1 MGKTIHSINSFSKN
15 ITLGVDESPTEV
27 WKGVDLDSELLER
40 SNESSR
46 RKKIQL
52 RELLATS
59 VETRMRVPPNTAV
72 LRPTKSGEISR
83 VRTVS
88 EPLSR
93 RKVLASSW
101 SWEV

>member
-1 MGKTIHSINSFSKN
+1 M
-15 ITLGVDESPTEV
+15 
-27 WKGVDLDSELLER
+27 WKSVDLDSELLER

-46 RKKIQL
+46 REKIQL

-59 VETRMRVPPNTAV
+59 VEARMRVPPNTAV
-72 LRPTKSGEISR
+72 LRPTTPGEISR

-88 EPLSR
+88 EPVSR
-93 RKVLASSW
+93 RKVLAGSW

>member
-1 MGKTIHSINSFSKN
+1 M
-15 ITLGVDESPTEV
+15 
-27 WKGVDLDSELLER
+27 DSELLER

-46 RKKIQL
+46 REKIQL

-59 VETRMRVPPNTAV
+59 VEARMRVPPNTVV
-72 LRPTKSGEISR
+72 LRPTTPGETSR

-88 EPLSR
+88 EPVSR
-93 RKVLASSW
+93 RKVLAGSW

>member
-1 MGKTIHSINSFSKN
+1 M
-15 ITLGVDESPTEV
+15 
-27 WKGVDLDSELLER
+27 WKSVDLDSELLER

-46 RKKIQL
+46 REKIQL

-59 VETRMRVPPNTAV
+59 VEARMRVPPNTAV
-72 LRPTKSGEISR
+72 LRPATPGEISR

-88 EPLSR
+88 EPVSR
-93 RKVLASSW
+93 RKVLAGSW